1 MMTIM
6 EERAPGAQEER
17 QPARVPVRRPASGIV
32 IDPKRLIAWRS
43 RRALS
48 RAELAARISALGWAD
63 EETGKPVRYTRDA
76 IAKAENGYRQPKPR
90 TVRALCAA
98 LSTED
103 DPCQPLDLQPD
114 GPEVELPPAARRR
127 LARLDYN
134 TAMREFA
141 LAHGFRY
148 KDPDSGRVYYPR
160 RLREAYAQ
168 HVLDLAIRD
177 SDGQDPPDGE
187 IVRLARRTCLTRS
200 CPSRI
205 SACPPGRATACS
217 GRASRPPGSWPRAAG
232 PTWPTS
238 ATSALAAGTRSSRRS
253 RS

>member
-63 EETGKPVRYTRDA
+63 EETGKPVRY
-76 IAKAENGYRQPKPR
+76 
-90 TVRALCAA
+90 
-98 LSTED
+98 
-103 DPCQPLDLQPD
+103 
-114 GPEVELPPAARRR
+114 
-127 LARLDYN
+127 
-134 TAMREFA
+134 MREFA

-187 IVRLARRTCLTRS
+187 IVRLARQDLRQPEPEPEPAAPARDPAALEPLARPEDLPDPELPVPDLGLSARARNCLLREGITTAGQLAARS
-200 CPSRI
+200 RADLADIRDLGPR
-205 SACPPGRATACS
+205 GRDEIIAKIAELT
-217 GRASRPPGSWPRAAG
+217 AAG
-232 PTWPTS
+232 AGPGEQ
-238 ATSALAAGTRSSRRS
+238 LAS
-253 RS
+253 